1 MSPIDSLAQWYRQ
14 KALRSLPR
22 AHPIEGPYRAEPQR
36 RGWGEAA
43 ILLVSLLIFIAAIF
57 GAFPAVA

>member
-1 MSPIDSLAQWYRQ
+1 MTKLDEAADRT
-14 KALRSLPR
+14 
-22 AHPIEGPYRAEPQR
+22 
-36 RGWGEAA
+36 WGEAA